1 MRKPSRRSAAEP
13 APADSS
19 ALEFPDWSAAVSEP
33 RRLPWDALYQRSLEA
48 LPFELAKPGF
58 EERRLATKCRVEFV
72 L

>member
-1 MRKPSRRSAAEP
+1 MRKPSPRSAAESP
-13 APADSS
+13 DSG
-19 ALEFPDWSAAVSEP
+19 AGMLEFPDWSGAVSEP
-33 RRLPWDALYQRSLEA
+33 RRLPSDAVYRRSLAA